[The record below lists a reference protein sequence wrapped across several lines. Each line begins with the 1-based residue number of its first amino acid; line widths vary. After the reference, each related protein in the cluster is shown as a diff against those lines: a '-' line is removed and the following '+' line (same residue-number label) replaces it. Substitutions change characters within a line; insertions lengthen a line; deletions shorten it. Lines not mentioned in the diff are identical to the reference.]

1 MSIIINNEA
10 YLAEYPTDKDL
21 SGEYIQTSINKA
33 ENLLDSL
40 TGGKLIIC

>member
-1 MSIIINNEA
+1 MAVIINNEA

-21 SGEYIQTSINKA
+21 SSEYVLTSINKA

-40 TGGKLIIC
+40 TGGKLLIC